1 MTSCRSCTDDVDDS
15 PLPGDGVVHGVDSLL
30 SYTCCAAGE
39 CTVSVHIEVITR
51 SFAQRIPNGE
61 RRESLKLML
70 LSCSIRLLDDHH
82 LHKGQPE
89 KDMLVV

>member
-1 MTSCRSCTDDVDDS
+1 M
-15 PLPGDGVVHGVDSLL
+15 
-30 SYTCCAAGE
+30 
-39 CTVSVHIEVITR
+39 ITR
-51 SFAQRIPNGE
+51 SFAQRIPNGA

-89 KDMLVV
+89 KDMLVVKVYIGYPNMALMVTPTPCWCS